1 MVESCTVSEEHAVS
15 ATTLKVEAADYF
27 ETVELSNQT
36 TGVSNCIK
44 PQYEH
49 VSLLLL
55 FICLFNDAA
64 RTYTFERQKY

>member
-1 MVESCTVSEEHAVS
+1 MRGVGAVS
-15 ATTLKVEAADYF
+15 ATTLKAEAADYF
-27 ETVELSNQT
+27 ETMEVFNQT
-36 TGVSNCIK
+36 AGVSNCIK

-64 RTYTFERQKY
+64 RTCTFERQKDW